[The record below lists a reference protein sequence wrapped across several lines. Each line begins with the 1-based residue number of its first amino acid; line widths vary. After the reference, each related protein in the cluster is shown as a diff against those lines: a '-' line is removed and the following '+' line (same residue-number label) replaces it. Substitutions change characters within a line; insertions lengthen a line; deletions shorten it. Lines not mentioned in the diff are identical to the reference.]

1 LETLKIITNLERIQN
16 LTPAQKRSTAAALNA
31 APGVVGCITDY
42 LEYELHQLDKALAN
56 PVKLYKESNSDTYVA
71 FKLAERACINK
82 LLVLLT
88 DKTKVLDDD
97 QSKDI

>member
-1 LETLKIITNLERIQN
+1 METLKIINNLAKIQKLDN
-16 LTPAQKRSTAAALNA
+16 EQKRSTAAAFNA
-31 APGVVGCITDY
+31 AEGVIGCLTDY

-56 PVKLYKESNSDTYVA
+56 PEKLYKESNSDTYVA
-71 FKLAERACINK
+71 FKLAERARITK

-97 QSKDI
+97 QSGE